1 MVRTHSKMR
10 FRFHAQGHPS
20 VLSTHE
26 MTIEITKETDLS
38 PRGDCVVAVGSS
50 MGARDLPNDL
60 KFSISRSEAK
70 ARVVLSTGPFSFVI
84 RGRGDSRLTL
94 SHPTDLVIRRSGF
107 ISDRTLMIHS
117 DKSANDLPREMVR
130 LLQDP
135 TTTVSIEISTSSE
148 D

>member
-1 MVRTHSKMR
+1 MR
-10 FRFHAQGHPS
+10 FKFRAHGHPS

-26 MTIEITKETDLS
+26 TTIEITKETRLS
-38 PRGDCVVAVGSS
+38 SGGDCVVAVGSS
-50 MGARDLPNDL
+50 TGAQDLPGDL
-60 KFSISRSEAK
+60 KAAISRSDSRAM
-70 ARVVLSTGPFSFVI
+70 VVVSAGAFSFVI

-117 DKSANDLPREMVR
+117 DKAAKDLPREMVR

-135 TTTVSIEISTSSE
+135 TTTVSVEISTSNG